1 VSGTTNFSQY
11 VDRKKSG
18 EVLQKKYIHVVRKVL
33 LCQWLMAPSTSD
45 TWPPPLLIAELLKA
59 TVGLED
65 ADVVNSGS
73 SAAFGV
79 NEEVVREIELLLE
92 PSRLEGL
99 RHVGPRRPV
108 LDTWIIQRQ
117 SALKVLLQKHP
128 RGEPANDVD
137 VARRAWDSLLVPL
150 ARSASGF

>member
-73 SAAFGV
+73 SAAFPQPKR
-79 NEEVVREIELLLE
+79 NKCI
-92 PSRLEGL
+92 SK
-99 RHVGPRRPV
+99 
-108 LDTWIIQRQ
+108 WII
-117 SALKVLLQKHP
+117 LFF
-128 RGEPANDVD
+128 RGK
-137 VARRAWDSLLVPL
+137 
-150 ARSASGF
+150 